1 MKENSGHHRTDLATV
16 LVVVSLFVSTV
27 LLVVWGPAVIAANW
41 SALSLATIVQPNPA
55 FRDWPLGSTTTVA
68 AEVISVEDMYAVQL
82 DLRFDPTKV
91 QVVDADDSR
100 VGTQVA
106 LGPILSSTDW
116 SIIQNIVDNSTGTI
130 TLVATCVN
138 PSISFTGTGTLATVT
153 FLGVGAGS
161 STFEFREVIL
171 VNRAQSSIPLTTS
184 NGTLLV
190 TDGPTLTPTHTA
202 TSSPT
207 PTATPT
213 GTRTP
218 TATPSA
224 AIVAIVPSYRQV
236 QLGQTT
242 TVDIRILNVRNL
254 YGADVQLSF
263 DPTIVQIEDMNP
275 SLPDAQITLGGFPY
289 PDYPPVNAGDNANGT
304 LYCVVTQASP
314 RPPANGEGTMGIIT
328 FRGIK
333 NGISPVRFTFVQLSD
348 PEGIE
353 IPSTTF
359 DGEVEVLDVGTI
371 SGRVSFQGRS
381 TPPAAD
387 WVCPISVTLTISG
400 QTVPTYTFAV
410 TTDASG
416 AFTLTNIMTG
426 TYDIRVRDLHSLWN
440 VRQGYPVVPGMNAV
454 DMGTLVEG
462 DADVNGTINILD
474 FSILSTAYG
483 TCAPNPAFDPRADF
497 NNSMCVDI
505 MDFSLL
511 ATNYGRSGEV
521 LIAGP

>member
-1 MKENSGHHRTDLATV
+1 MKENSVRHRTDLMV
-16 LVVVSLFVSTV
+16 LVMVGLFILTI
-27 LLVVWGPAVIAANW
+27 LLVFWGPAVIAANW
-41 SALSLATIVQPNPA
+41 RSLSLATVVRPNPA
-55 FRDWPLGSTTTVA
+55 FRDWPLGSTAMVA
-68 AEVISVEDMYAVQL
+68 VEVVDVEDMYAVQL
-82 DLRFDPTKV
+82 DLRFDPAKV
-91 QVVDADDSR
+91 QVVDADSGR

-106 LGPILSSTDW
+106 LGPILSSSDW
-116 SIIQNIVDNSTGTI
+116 SVVQNIVDNSVGTI

-138 PSISFTGTGTLATVT
+138 ASISFTGTGTLATVT
-153 FLGVGAGS
+153 FLGVDTGS

-171 VNRAQSSIPLTTS
+171 VNRAQGSIPLTTN

-190 TDGPTLTPTHTA
+190 TDGQTLTPTHTA
-202 TSSPT
+202 IPSPT

-224 AIVAIVPSYRQV
+224 AIVAIVPSYRQM

-254 YGADVQLSF
+254 YGADVLLSF

-289 PDYPPVNAGDNANGT
+289 PDYPPVNAGDNVSGT
-304 LYCVVTQASP
+304 LHCAVTQASP

-333 NGISPVRFTFVQLSD
+333 RGVSPVRFTFVQLSD

-359 DGEVEVLDVGTI
+359 DGEVEVLDVGAI
-371 SGRVSFQGRS
+371 AGRVSFQGRS
-381 TPPAAD
+381 TPPATD

-400 QTVPTYTFAV
+400 QAVPTYTFAV

-416 AFTLTNIMTG
+416 MFTLTNIMTG
-426 TYDIRVRDLHSLWN
+426 TYDIKVRDLHSLWN
-440 VRQGYPVVPGMNAV
+440 VRQGYSVAPGMNTV
-454 DMGTLVEG
+454 NMGTLVEG
-462 DADVNGTINILD
+462 DADLNGTINILD
-474 FSILSTAYG
+474 FSILSTVYG
-483 TCAPNPAFDPRADF
+483 TCAPNPVFDPRADF

-521 LIAGP
+521 LITGP